1 MAPGRSALGVSRIA
15 TTDGLLTPQQVV
27 LQLSQLSR
35 DLDHTVRLLKDADL
49 DAVTKRHTADLAES
63 HAYVQAEGSAELRKH
78 LARIASERQEQEA
91 VVAEAVVR
99 YLRQR
104 INAIGVR
111 IDVGRSMGAALRA
124 ELSALPYSETP

>member
-1 MAPGRSALGVSRIA
+1 MLTSQASVQGGGRLADA
-15 TTDGLLTPQQVV
+15 LLTPNSVV
-27 LQLSQLSR
+27 IQLAELSR

-63 HAYVQAEGSAELRKH
+63 HAYVQAEGSQELRKH
-78 LARIASERQEQEA
+78 LARIATDRQEQEA

-104 INAIGVR
+104 LNAIGVR
-111 IDVGRSMGAALRA
+111 IDVGRSVGAALRA
-124 ELSALPYSETP
+124 ELAALPYDPNA

>member
-1 MAPGRSALGVSRIA
+1 VI
-15 TTDGLLTPQQVV
+15 
-27 LQLSQLSR
+27 QLAELSR

-63 HAYVQAEGSAELRKH
+63 HSFVSVEGSMELRKH
-78 LARIASERQEQEA
+78 LARIATDRQEQEA

-104 INAIGVR
+104 INAIGTR
-111 IDVGRSMGAALRA
+111 IEVGRSMGAALRA
-124 ELSALPYSETP
+124 ELSALPYSPDS